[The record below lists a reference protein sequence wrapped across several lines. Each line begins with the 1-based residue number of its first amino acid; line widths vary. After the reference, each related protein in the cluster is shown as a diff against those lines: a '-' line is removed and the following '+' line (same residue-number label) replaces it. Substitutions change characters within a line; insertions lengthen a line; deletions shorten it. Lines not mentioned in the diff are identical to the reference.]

1 LISNIVDQYCVWFWA
16 LHFAPSPSFFK
27 HYYSSQ
33 MLYAQIKLNSMQLL
47 SSFNNLLQAP
57 IFRNCCS

>member
-1 LISNIVDQYCVWFWA
+1 
-16 LHFAPSPSFFK
+16 
-27 HYYSSQ
+27 

-57 IFRNCCS
+57 ILSIISVANGVTSF